1 VVLAAGA
8 YADVW
13 PGEFAGRYPA
23 PMPTTNSAGGTNDDI
38 IFAVDDGVLR
48 ITLNRPDMG
57 NAVTQDQRRQ
67 LGEWIER
74 ANENHTIRCVVLGA
88 TGRFFCTGADL
99 SAPRDEAPL
108 PEGEPERVVGDTRR
122 TMLRGAIATVHS
134 ILDCEKPVVAAVQGT
149 AAGIGCH
156 LAFACDLVVAAESAK
171 FIEVF
176 ARRGLAV
183 DGLGSWLLPRLV
195 SLQRAKE
202 LVFLAD
208 DVPARRALEI
218 GLVTRVVPDDELAVT
233 VDELARRLASG
244 PTKAHMVNKWLLNRS
259 FDVDRHTLAGE
270 EAWIVDVMAN
280 TLDSGEGVASF
291 LERRPPNFR
300 GL

>member
-1 VVLAAGA
+1 
-8 YADVW
+8 
-13 PGEFAGRYPA
+13 
-23 PMPTTNSAGGTNDDI
+23 MPDTQTDDTANDEI
-38 IFAVDDGVLR
+38 LIAVEDGILR
-48 ITLNRPDMG
+48 ITLNRPEMG
-57 NAVTQDQRRQ
+57 NAVTLNQRKRFA
-67 LGEWIER
+67 EWIER
-74 ANENHTIRCVVLGA
+74 ANEDHTIRCVVLGA

-99 SAPRDEAPL
+99 SAPRDETPL
-108 PEGEPERVVGDTRR
+108 PKGQPERVVGDTRR
-122 TMLRGAIATVHS
+122 MMVRGAIATVHS
-134 ILDCEKPVVAAVQGT
+134 ILDCEKPIIAAVQGT

-195 SLQRAKE
+195 GLQRAKE

-208 DVPARRALEI
+208 DVPAQRALEI
-218 GLVTRVVPDDELAVT
+218 GLVTRVVPDDELTAT
-233 VDELARRLASG
+233 VDELAQRLASG

>member
-1 VVLAAGA
+1 MENVA
-8 YADVW
+8 
-13 PGEFAGRYPA
+13 
-23 PMPTTNSAGGTNDDI
+23 SDDI
-38 IFAVDDGVLR
+38 LFAVDGGVLR

-57 NAVTQDQRRQ
+57 NAVTQEQRRR
-67 LGEWIER
+67 LAEWLDR
-74 ANENHTIRCVVLGA
+74 ANEDHSIRCVVLGA

-99 SAPRDEAPL
+99 SGTDTAPPP
-108 PEGEPERVVGDTRR
+108 PEGVPETVVGDVRR
-122 TMLRGAIATVHS
+122 MMLRGAIATVHS

-183 DGLGSWLLPRLV
+183 DGLGSWLLPRLIG
-195 SLQRAKE
+195 LQRAKE
-202 LVFLAD
+202 LVLLAD
-208 DVPARRALEI
+208 DVPAQRALEI
-218 GLVTRVVPDDELAVT
+218 GLVTRVVPDDELEKT

-259 FDVDRHTLAGE
+259 FDVDRHTLAGD
-270 EAWIVDVMAN
+270 EAWIVDVMRN
-280 TLDSGEGVASF
+280 TLDSDEGVASF
-291 LERRPPNFR
+291 RERRPPNFR